1 MVTIW
6 FEITYS
12 QRKLRIESIP
22 RVTPYPKEKL
32 NETLSNVL
40 NYCSSWAQL
49 SALSAFVST
58 ISKIQANSS
67 PRISKYCLN
76 IRTDFQFWSYLR
88 FPTTKSLTIFPWHAG
103 FWVHYIIETLK
114 LCALLLSN
122 EENAGNVTLF
132 DAAMIPLGENC
143 AFAIPSSANRVE
155 GAWTTVVAE
164 QQSRLMAFKKI
175 RWRIFPSGVFPKSLA
190 HMLTQPHNPDPDDLA
205 PLA

>member
-1 MVTIW
+1 MKPYQMFW
-6 FEITYS
+6 IT
-12 QRKLRIESIP
+12 
-22 RVTPYPKEKL
+22 
-32 NETLSNVL
+32 
-40 NYCSSWAQL
+40 AQVERNWVP
-49 SALSAFVST
+49 SAFVST

-67 PRISKYCLN
+67 PKISKYCLN

-164 QQSRLMAFKKI
+164 KQNRLMAFKKI